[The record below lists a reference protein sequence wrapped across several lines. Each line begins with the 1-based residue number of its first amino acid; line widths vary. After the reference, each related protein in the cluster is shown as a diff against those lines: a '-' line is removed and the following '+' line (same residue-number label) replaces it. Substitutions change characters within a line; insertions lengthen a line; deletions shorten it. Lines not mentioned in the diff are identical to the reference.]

1 MAILVNENSQ
11 VVIQG
16 ATGRE
21 GGFHTGRL
29 IEAGVKVVA
38 GVTPGRAGQEV
49 HGVPVFDTVAQA
61 GQGRRIDASMIIV
74 PPFGVLDAAMEAIAA
89 KIPLIVIITEFVPL
103 HDTMRIRLAAR
114 RAGAAVIG
122 PNTIGVISPGRSQV
136 GIMPGFIY
144 GKGDIG
150 IISRSGTLAHEVSSN
165 LKYLGLGQST
175 VVGIGGDPI
184 RGSDFVDLLEMFRH
198 DDETKSLVLLGEIGG
213 ASEEMAGEYIKQTGY
228 PKRVTAFIAG
238 ATAPAEKKMGHAGA
252 IVSGG
257 VGTAESKTAALRAAG
272 VNVAESFTELLEM
285 AAA

>member
-1 MAILVNENSQ
+1 MAILVDENTQ

-21 GGFHTGRL
+21 GSFHTGRL

-49 HGVPVFDTVAQA
+49 HGVPVYDTVARA
-61 GQGRRIDASMIIV
+61 GRSGRIDASMIIV
-74 PPFGVLDAAMEAIAA
+74 PPFGVLDAAMEVIAA

-114 RAGAAVIG
+114 RAGVKVIG
-122 PNTIGVISPGRSQV
+122 PNTIGVISPGLSQV

-144 GKGDIG
+144 GQGDIG

-184 RGSDFVDLLEMFRH
+184 RGSDFVDLLELFRR

-238 ATAPAEKKMGHAGA
+238 ATAPAERKMGHAGA

>member
-1 MAILVNENSQ
+1 MAILVDENTQ

-21 GGFHTGRL
+21 GAFHTGRM
-29 IEAGVKVVA
+29 IEAGVKVAA
-38 GVTPGRAGQEV
+38 GVTPGRAGRTV
-49 HGVPVFDTVAQA
+49 HGVPIHDTVARA
-61 GQGRRIDASMIIV
+61 GRGCRIDASMIIV
-74 PPFGVLDAAMEAIAA
+74 PPFGVLDAAMEAIAN

-114 RAGAAVIG
+114 RAGVTVIG

-144 GKGDIG
+144 GQGDVG
-150 IISRSGTLAHEVSSN
+150 VISRSGTLAHEVSSN
-165 LKYLGLGQST
+165 LKYLGSGQST

-198 DDETKSLVLLGEIGG
+198 DDQTRSVVMLGEIGG
-213 ASEEMAGEYIKQTGY
+213 ASEEMAGEYIKRTNY

-257 VGTAESKTAALRAAG
+257 EGAAESKTAALRAAG

-285 AAA
+285 AVA